1 MPALLKALSYLPEL
15 IAIYKALYSGGQA
28 KEKKMSREEMKK
40 NLDALAKALEEGDS
54 EKFNAVFNNTR

>member
-15 IAIYKALYSGGQA
+15 IAIYKALYNGGQA

-40 NLDALAKALEEGDS
+40 NLDALAKALEEKD
-54 EKFNAVFNNTR
+54 EKKLNDVFNSI